1 MTYLFSNV
9 SWLCIHNIPR
19 HFKESGQLGR
29 FINITAIFLLLLL
42 FHFELS
48 LQTHLKQIFSF
59 GFKILSN
66 KIQPIRLKWRKKSS
80 KILQSYLVSP
90 VLAEMFMKMKSEENE
105 KIEIPIYVNISARA
119 GERNYFYQISIK
131 RKQAIPLQDSELF

>member
-1 MTYLFSNV
+1 M
-9 SWLCIHNIPR
+9 
-19 HFKESGQLGR
+19 
-29 FINITAIFLLLLL
+29 
-42 FHFELS
+42 
-48 LQTHLKQIFSF
+48 
-59 GFKILSN
+59 SN

-105 KIEIPIYVNISARA
+105 KIEIPIYVNILARA
-119 GERNYFYQISIK
+119 GERNYFYQISMK